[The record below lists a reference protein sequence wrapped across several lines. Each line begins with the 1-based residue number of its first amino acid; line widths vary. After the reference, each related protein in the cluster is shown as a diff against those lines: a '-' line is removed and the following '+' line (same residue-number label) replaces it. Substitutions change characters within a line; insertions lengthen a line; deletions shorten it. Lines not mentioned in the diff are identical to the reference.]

1 MTIADIRTWACHYR
15 RSIATVAAIFL
26 FYTLMGFLFLPWFLQ
41 RYLTHT
47 LADSFQHP
55 IEVAEVRFNPFLFKL
70 QVDNFKILD
79 GDGTALVSF
88 EQFLF
93 DYEVLSIFRLEYG
106 LEKLLLEKPYLK
118 LEADGQGSYTL
129 LHMLAAKPDPQP
141 QEVDKQPSSASLPV
155 VLLRSLQINGGSVDY
170 IDAARAG
177 GFRQRAD
184 LPNLSIEDFYTQ
196 KSERANRLI
205 LELRDKDSG
214 VINLETTVN
223 LEPLHLVGKLSV
235 QNMNLAPV
243 WQWLMLPTN
252 FYLQA
257 PRFEMATNFDLQVND
272 SMDLQLDGGSLSL
285 RDTALSNKSTPDMPV
300 IKLPLLSISDV
311 QMNLQQQSV
320 IIGAVQATDGLLD
333 VVLDKQGAIN
343 LQALFESTPETVQP
357 QDPAIQ
363 QNSVPVEPAKPWDVL
378 VHQVAISNY
387 TLHLKDEKPKDP
399 FSITLSPVSIA
410 INEFKPLSHD
420 PFVIELKSGLFS
432 QKISQPASLVVN
444 TKLQLTPLVADVH
457 LDLQQLSLPLV
468 QPYVQDIARVDIAGG
483 IVGAVMDVHFESA
496 DKPKVNVTGV
506 ANIHKLSVLE
516 KGKNRNLLSWNSL
529 DVSGI
534 SYLMQENVLR
544 VDKISLDHPDTGFVI
559 NADGSTNI
567 QDLLLPQPAS
577 KPSSDPMKMNLGK
590 IEIKNANLGFADLSM
605 KPNFKVAMHQ
615 LSGNIDGLSSDPKTQ
630 ASVNLKGKVD
640 RYAPV
645 TIKGKVNPLAAKPSL
660 DMHMAFSNLELTT
673 FTPYSGVYAGFK
685 IERGQLSLDIDYK
698 MVDNK
703 IQGNNRIVM
712 DQLQLGNPVES
723 NKAVNLPLRL
733 AVALLKDENGVIDLG
748 FEVGGDLDD
757 PQFSVGGIIWKVLSN
772 MIMKVVTSPFNA
784 LSGLM
789 GGENTEGIDQII
801 FVPGQDE
808 LDEVSLTKLR
818 TAAAML
824 NKRSSLRMN
833 VQGNTLP
840 EQDRLGIQSQKLVAV
855 LREKDDDIPRGT
867 FLSPQAAIENGD
879 AYKAVE
885 RYYDK
890 QGKEDLDDIEDR
902 IEDEMKA
909 RGEKPDSK
917 TLKALAYEKGW
928 EKLQGNFSVSDEEL
942 NDLAMRRAKQ
952 IKAVMVEQNAVAPER
967 IFVLDANNDPAKASL
982 ASALILD
989 AY

>member
-1 MTIADIRTWACHYR
+1 MVKEVIRYCTCLLP
-15 RSIATVAAIFL
+15 SL
-26 FYTLMGFLFLPWFLQ
+26 TLSHKKW
-41 RYLTHT
+41 
-47 LADSFQHP
+47 
-55 IEVAEVRFNPFLFKL
+55 INKL
-70 QVDNFKILD
+70 
-79 GDGTALVSF
+79 
-88 EQFLF
+88 
-93 DYEVLSIFRLEYG
+93 
-106 LEKLLLEKPYLK
+106 
-118 LEADGQGSYTL
+118 
-129 LHMLAAKPDPQP
+129 
-141 QEVDKQPSSASLPV
+141 SSASLPV

-399 FSITLSPVSIA
+399 FSITLSPVSIS
-410 INEFKPLSHD
+410 INEFKPLSDD

-432 QKISQPASLVVN
+432 EKISQPASLVVN

-577 KPSSDPMKMNLGK
+577 KTSSDPMRMNLGK

-703 IQGNNRIVM
+703 IQGKNRIVM

-757 PQFSVGGIIWKVLSN
+757 PQFSVGYHLES
-772 MIMKVVTSPFNA
+772 
-784 LSGLM
+784 
-789 GGENTEGIDQII
+789 
-801 FVPGQDE
+801 
-808 LDEVSLTKLR
+808 
-818 TAAAML
+818 
-824 NKRSSLRMN
+824 
-833 VQGNTLP
+833 
-840 EQDRLGIQSQKLVAV
+840 
-855 LREKDDDIPRGT
+855 
-867 FLSPQAAIENGD
+867 
-879 AYKAVE
+879 VE
-885 RYYDK
+885 
-890 QGKEDLDDIEDR
+890 
-902 IEDEMKA
+902 
-909 RGEKPDSK
+909 
-917 TLKALAYEKGW
+917 
-928 EKLQGNFSVSDEEL
+928 
-942 NDLAMRRAKQ
+942 
-952 IKAVMVEQNAVAPER
+952 
-967 IFVLDANNDPAKASL
+967 
-982 ASALILD
+982 
-989 AY
+989 

>member
-55 IEVAEVRFNPFLFKL
+55 IEVADVRFNPFLFKL
-70 QVDNFKILD
+70 RVDNFKILD

-252 FYLQA
+252 FHLQA

-285 RDTALSNKSTPDMPV
+285 RDMALSNKSTPEMQV
-300 IKLPLLSISDV
+300 IKLPLLSVSDV

-343 LQALFESTPETVQP
+343 LQALFESTPETAQP
-357 QDPAIQ
+357 QDPTIQ
-363 QNSVPVEPAKPWDVL
+363 QNSVPVEPVKPWDVL

-387 TLHLKDEKPKDP
+387 TLHLKDEKPQDP

-420 PFVIELKSGLFS
+420 SFVIELESGLFS
-432 QKISQPASLVVN
+432 EKISQPASLVVN
-444 TKLQLTPLVADVH
+444 TRLQLTPLVADAH

-506 ANIHKLSVLE
+506 ANIHKLSVME

-534 SYLMQENVLR
+534 SYLMQENVLK

-567 QDLLLPQPAS
+567 QELLLPQPAS

-703 IQGNNRIVM
+703 IQGKNRIVM

-855 LREKDDDIPRGT
+855 LREKDDDIPRGA

-902 IEDEMKA
+902 IEDDMKA

-917 TLKALAYEKGW
+917 TLKALAYKKGW